1 MRKQFYIFSGLL
13 GLAIW
18 AFLQSYFAY
27 YFFYVEQSQLF
38 LLSKAYWIEKASK
51 MGGVCEWCAE
61 AWVQFFAYPYLGAL
75 IVAFIV
81 FASACLTGAWLR
93 RVSGSGYVAFGGWL
107 PALALCW
114 ASLDFNYNEAGNMAY
129 LLCVGM
135 AWGYTYVKPW
145 VGRVLVGVL
154 CIGLLSWMGGA
165 AFAPLAVMLFFY
177 EIGQKG
183 RGEWRISF
191 VYLFIALAIGYGFY
205 RMGWSNSF
213 GDSFLPIRYYMP
225 KLDVPSVVYSAWWMV
240 LVLTLLGCLV
250 GKWNWTLKGWK
261 RTSVWITECLLLIW
275 IAYWGV
281 SKYGD
286 WKTLAYM
293 KLDYYSRTEQ
303 WDKIIQDCEGRLT
316 NYLYMTLLSRAL
328 AEEGRLADDLFRF
341 DIRSEKGLG
350 VPWNRTEALSV
361 LLSDLFYTC
370 GNTSLSQRMAF
381 EGDVSAHGSHNVRMI
396 QRLVKTNLILGAY
409 PVADKYLRL
418 LEQSPIYREWA
429 EAQRPFLYNDEKV
442 EADAELELRRAL
454 LPSPADTSQMITSG
468 NEFVMALIN
477 PIQANPEKA
486 QTAFQYLAGYFLLAK
501 DMGRFVSLMDE
512 YRGTHA
518 LPTLPVR
525 YQEALIVAFE
535 NDSTKWNAYGV
546 HPEMVARYKDFK
558 RQILANRGSGSAAN
572 LLRRSYGETYWFYVM
587 FN

>member
-13 GLAIW
+13 GIALYV
-18 AFLQSYFAY
+18 FLQSYFAY

-38 LLSKAYWIEKASK
+38 LLSKAYWIEKAST

-61 AWVQFFAYPYLGAL
+61 ACVQFFAYPYMGAL
-75 IVAFIV
+75 LTTLVVLLA
-81 FASACLTGAWLR
+81 ACLTGAWLR
-93 RVSGSGYVAFGGWL
+93 RMSGSGYMAFLGWL

-114 ASLDFNYNEAGNMAY
+114 ASLDFNYNSAGSMAY
-129 LLCVGM
+129 LFGLGM
-135 AWGYTYVKPW
+135 ALGYTYIKPL
-145 VGRVLVGVL
+145 VGRVLVG
-154 CIGLLSWMGGA
+154 IASIELLAWMGGA
-165 AFAPLAVMLFFY
+165 AFASLALLLFFY
-177 EIGQKG
+177 EIARKE
-183 RGEWRISF
+183 RGAWRIAF
-191 VYLFIALAIGYGFY
+191 VYPLVAFVIGYGIY
-205 RMGWSNSF
+205 RMGWS
-213 GDSFLPIRYYMP
+213 DSLGKAFLPIHYYMP
-225 KLDVPSVVYSAWWMV
+225 KLEVPPVVYAAWWIV
-240 LVLTLLGCLV
+240 LALTLAGWLG
-250 GKWNWTLKGWK
+250 GKLSWTLKGRV
-261 RTSVWITECLLLIW
+261 RTGVWIAECLLLVW
-275 IAYWGV
+275 VAYWGV

-303 WDKIIQDCEGRLT
+303 WDQIIQDCDGRLT

-396 QRLVKTNLILGAY
+396 QRLVKTNLIFGAY

-418 LEQSPIYREWA
+418 LEQSPVYREWA
-429 EAQRPFLYNDEKV
+429 ESQRPFLYNDAQV
-442 EADAELELRRAL
+442 EADAELGLRRAL

-486 QTAFQYLAGYFLLAK
+486 QTAFQYLAGYYLLAK
-501 DMGRFVSLMDE
+501 DLGRFVSLMDE
-512 YRGTHA
+512 YRGTSA

-535 NDSTKWNAYGV
+535 KDSTKWDTYGV
-546 HPEMVARYKDFK
+546 QPEVISLYKDFK
-558 RQILANRGSGSAAN
+558 RQILASRGDRGVAN